1 MTLTILI
8 VLFVAFIAGILT
20 CGINLIQCCFMMG
33 GSYAAAVIGLTVA
46 VTSWAIYRALDMYFA
61 IKVQLPSE
69 EDEGNEN

>member
-33 GSYAAAVIGLTVA
+33 GSYAAAIIGLAVA

-69 EDEGNEN
+69 EDEENKN

>member
-1 MTLTILI
+1 MTLTMLI

-33 GSYAAAVIGLTVA
+33 GSYAAAVIGLAVA

-69 EDEGNEN
+69 EDEEYKN

>member
-33 GSYAAAVIGLTVA
+33 GSYAAAVIGLAVA

-61 IKVQLPSE
+61 IKVQFSSE
-69 EDEGNEN
+69 EDERNEN